1 MQERNTDKCIA
12 IMIKTG
18 KVTGKV
24 LKKAVKRYLNYLK
37 NKPAKVYHGKQKV
50 KNLVKSGEKLEN
62 VSVTD
67 DNIKSFDR
75 IARKYGIDY
84 SLKKDSSE
92 DPPKYFIFFKA
103 KDGKVMNAAFS
114 EYTRNMINRNEKSSI
129 REKLRSVGE
138 QVKTKVQERTRE
150 KSKSR
155 EVEL

>member
-1 MQERNTDKCIA
+1 MKLFDIDARLAACVKLNDTQAVDTETGEVIDLEAIAALEMER
-12 IMIKTG
+12 
-18 KVTGKV
+18 
-24 LKKAVKRYLNYLK
+24 
-37 NKPAKVYHGKQKV
+37 
-50 KNLVKSGEKLEN
+50 GEKLEN